1 MKLKTFTA
9 LAICISSIAFAQTT
23 YKYGTKFTFDPTQE
37 KDVKLISGGADT
49 YYMQSSI
56 NENSIRSN
64 NKILVRKFDNSNN
77 LKQTFF
83 YEMPQIEK
91 YAPINYLGS
100 FESGNKIVFITETY
114 AGKVKKKDIYK
125 IIFDKSTATF
135 AQELLASYPIEST
148 MKSGTTYFERSENGR
163 YGAVVFYQHS
173 PRKEPVKISINVID
187 TGSLKSVWAKDIT
200 GEAGSSDT
208 DFFVT
213 NSGNIGLLRSA
224 NQNASLLFVT
234 ASGQEEKF
242 FTEKMKIISE
252 TAVSIGDKDYL
263 IAFNST
269 PKTVKFNASN
279 FENLMLYDIKE
290 GKIIANDVVKQYN
303 DGSKIADLFIPY
315 TYVSGDKIYIFTE
328 SKLDAGTRQ
337 VKSPMGTMMITET
350 AYKTGDPRI
359 VAINTTTGKVEAVN
373 KLNSERLHELE
384 NHSLGLVN
392 IKGNYIFKTGSLLN
406 LSAINFDNNGSS
418 VLHSLAKA
426 TGNDP
431 HFGGGEVYSQALL
444 YRPESK
450 TLAYPRSMENQAS
463 IVAIENF
470 EPK

>member
-1 MKLKTFTA
+1 MKLKIFTA

-37 KDVKLISGGADT
+37 KDVKLISGGTDT

-64 NKILVRKFDNSNN
+64 NKILVRKFDNANN

-125 IIFDKSTATF
+125 IIFDKSAATF
-135 AQELLASYPIEST
+135 TQELLASYPIEST

-187 TGSLKSVWAKDIT
+187 TGSLKSFWAKDIT

-242 FTEKMKIISE
+242 FTEKMKVISE

-290 GKIIANDVVKQYN
+290 GKIIANDVVKEYN

-328 SKLDAGTRQ
+328 SKLDTGTRQ

-350 AYKTGDPRI
+350 AYKAGDPRI
-359 VAINTTTGKVEAVN
+359 VAINTATGKVEAVN

-418 VLHSLAKA
+418 VLHPLSKA

-431 HFGGGEVYSQALL
+431 HFGGGEVYNQALL

-470 EPK
+470 DPK

>member
-1 MKLKTFTA
+1 MKLRTFTA
-9 LAICISSIAFAQTT
+9 LAICISSIAFAQSN
-23 YKYGTKFTFDPTQE
+23 YKYGNKFDFDATQE
-37 KDVKLISGGADT
+37 KDVKLITGGNDG

-64 NKILVRKFDNSNN
+64 NKIFVRKFDNSNN
-77 LKQTFF
+77 LKQTFSH
-83 YEMPQIEK
+83 EMPQIEK

-125 IIFDKSTATF
+125 IIFDKTTETF
-135 AQELLASYPIEST
+135 TNELLVSYPIEST
-148 MKSGTTYFERSENGR
+148 MKSGTAYFEKSENGR

-187 TGSLKSVWAKDIT
+187 TGSLKSVWNKEVT

-208 DFFVT
+208 EFFVT

-234 ASGQEEKF
+234 SSAQEEKF

-279 FENLMLYDIKE
+279 FENLMLYDINE
-290 GKIIANDVVKQYN
+290 GKIIANEVVAPYN
-303 DGSKIADLFIPY
+303 DGSKIADVFIPY

-328 SKLDAGTRQ
+328 SKLDAGTRN

-350 AYKTGDPRI
+350 YYKAGDPRI
-359 VAINTTTGKVEAVN
+359 VAINTATGKIESVT
-373 KLNSERLHELE
+373 KLNSERTAELE
-384 NHSLGLVN
+384 MHSLGIVN
-392 IKGNYIFKTGSLLN
+392 IKGNYIFKAGSLLN
-406 LSAINFDNNGSS
+406 FSAINFENNSGRP
-418 VLHSLAKA
+418 LASLAKA
-426 TGNDP
+426 TGKDP
-431 HFGGGEVYSQALL
+431 YFGDGYPYNQALL
-444 YRPESK
+444 YRPELK
-450 TLAYPRSMENQAS
+450 TLAYPRVLGNQAS
-463 IVAIENF
+463 IITVENF
-470 EPK
+470 EGK

>member
-9 LAICISSIAFAQTT
+9 LAICLSSIAWAQSN
-23 YKYGTKFTFDPTQE
+23 YKYGNKFDFDVTQE
-37 KDVKLISGGADT
+37 KDVKLIAGGADT

-77 LKQTFF
+77 LKQTYS

-125 IIFDKSTATF
+125 IIFDKTTATF
-135 AQELLASYPIEST
+135 TSELLASYPIEST
-148 MKSGTTYFERSENGR
+148 MKSGTAYFEKSENGR
-163 YGAVVFYQHS
+163 YGAVVFYQHA

-187 TGSLKSVWAKDIT
+187 TGSLKSAWTKEVT

-234 ASGQEEKF
+234 PSGQEEKF
-242 FTEKMKIISE
+242 FTEKMKVISE

-263 IAFNST
+263 VAFNST

-290 GKIIANDVVKQYN
+290 GKIIANEVVKEYN
-303 DGSKIADLFIPY
+303 DGSKITDVFIPY
-315 TYVSGDKIYIFTE
+315 SYVSGDKIYIFTE
-328 SKLDAGTRQ
+328 SKLDAGTKQ
-337 VKSPMGTMMITET
+337 VKSPMGTMMISET
-350 AYKTGDPRI
+350 SYKTGDPRI
-359 VAINTTTGKVEAVN
+359 VAINTATGKIDAIT
-373 KLNSERLHELE
+373 KLNSDRLSDLE
-384 NHSLGLVN
+384 IHSFGLVN
-392 IKGNYIFKTGSLLN
+392 IKGNYIFKAGSLLS
-406 LSAINFDNNGSS
+406 LSAINFDSNSGKI
-418 VLHSLAKA
+418 VPSLPK
-426 TGNDP
+426 TSGKDP
-431 HFGGGEVYSQALL
+431 YFGGGEAYSQALL
-444 YRPESK
+444 YRPEVK
-450 TLAYPRSMENQAS
+450 TLAYPRAMDNQAS
-463 IVAIENF
+463 IISIENF
-470 EPK
+470 EGK

>member
-37 KDVKLISGGADT
+37 KDVKLISGGTDT

-64 NKILVRKFDNSNN
+64 NKILVRKFDNANN

-125 IIFDKSTATF
+125 IIFDKSAATF
-135 AQELLASYPIEST
+135 TQELLATYPIEST

-208 DFFVT
+208 DFFLT

-224 NQNASLLFVT
+224 NQNAFLLFVT

-290 GKIIANDVVKQYN
+290 GKIIANDVVKEYN

-328 SKLDAGTRQ
+328 SKLDTGTRQ

-350 AYKTGDPRI
+350 AYKAGDPRI
-359 VAINTTTGKVEAVN
+359 VAINTATGKVEAVN

-418 VLHSLAKA
+418 VLHSLSKA

-431 HFGGGEVYSQALL
+431 HFGGGEVYNQALL

-470 EPK
+470 DPK

>member
-1 MKLKTFTA
+1 MKLKIFTA

-37 KDVKLISGGADT
+37 KDVKLISGGTDT

-64 NKILVRKFDNSNN
+64 NKILVRKFDNANN

-125 IIFDKSTATF
+125 IIFDKSAATF
-135 AQELLASYPIEST
+135 TQELLASYPIEST

-187 TGSLKSVWAKDIT
+187 TGSLKSFWAKDIT

-242 FTEKMKIISE
+242 FTEKMKVISE

-290 GKIIANDVVKQYN
+290 GKIIANDVVKEYN

-328 SKLDAGTRQ
+328 SKLDTGTRQ

-350 AYKTGDPRI
+350 AYKAGDPRI
-359 VAINTTTGKVEAVN
+359 VAINTATGKVEAVN

-418 VLHSLAKA
+418 VLHSLSKA

-431 HFGGGEVYSQALL
+431 HFGGGEVYNQALL

-470 EPK
+470 DPK